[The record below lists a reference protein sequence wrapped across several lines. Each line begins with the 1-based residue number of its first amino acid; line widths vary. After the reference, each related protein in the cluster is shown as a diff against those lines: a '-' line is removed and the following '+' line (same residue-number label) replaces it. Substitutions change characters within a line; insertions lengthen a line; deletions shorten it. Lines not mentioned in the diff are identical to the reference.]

1 MGEILKSNCS
11 LSFYSMKNL
20 TLFASF
26 QGVHNTIQLLNN
38 QGITFL
44 VLAFASLAELFDWV
58 TTLRIQIFYWKTWS
72 SSFHF
77 KLFTIHFLNWKTKG
91 YSLLWTITKCTCLQ
105 HSEHNIKWTKN
116 QEFAIEKLIIIS
128 CSLYNSSTER
138 PEDIHWQLGTLMHL
152 PSKDRI

>member
-1 MGEILKSNCS
+1 MAL
-11 LSFYSMKNL
+11 
-20 TLFASF
+20 
-26 QGVHNTIQLLNN
+26 
-38 QGITFL
+38 
-44 VLAFASLAELFDWV
+44 ASLAELFDWV

-72 SSFHF
+72 SSFHC
-77 KLFTIHFLNWKTKG
+77 KLFTIHYLYWKTRG

-138 PEDIHWQLGTLMHL
+138 PEDVHWQLGTLMHL
-152 PSKDRI
+152 PSKDRIYCTTTASAHCFVIICLFKS